1 MSSAASS
8 PCPIGGRPQGEAR
21 QRLQHALS
29 FITAD
34 FETLA
39 VATGLPAD
47 LVRQTLYNMRRS
59 RVAERHGTV
68 RSPSRRRSRVLYGP
82 AGDPVDHPGATL
94 ASTLCSAWR

>member
-1 MSSAASS
+1 MSSAA
-8 PCPIGGRPQGEAR
+8 PPVYPIGGRPQGEAR
-21 QRLQHALS
+21 QRLQQAIA

-39 VATGLPAD
+39 AATGLPVD

-68 RSPSRRRSRVLYGP
+68 RSPARRRARVLYGP
-82 AGDPVDHPGATL
+82 ASAEIDHPGATL